1 MTIMMKKAAAAVEM
15 KECFN
20 CADVHDVEEMSHCLI
35 ATAMPAYIAL
45 ATVFRF
51 PNER

>member
-35 ATAMPAYIAL
+35 CNGHACIYCSCNCVPIS
-45 ATVFRF
+45 
-51 PNER
+51 E